1 MTNNWRVFTV
11 EQTDNGLEVISTLWT
26 EQGAT
31 DDRRVMLRTDDRAE
45 ADGEAKR
52 LQATYDELRQ
62 TPV

>member
-1 MTNNWRVFTV
+1 MSNWRVFTV
-11 EQTDNGLEVISTLWT
+11 EQTEDGLEVISTRWND
-26 EQGAT
+26 QGAT
-31 DDRRVMLRTDDRAE
+31 DDRVVMLRTTDSAE